1 MALFRNLLTQIGIAE
16 RRKDDR
22 MDANGLTVSCA
33 TGSVQK
39 KVRIG
44 NISPTGL
51 YLLTEDRWQP
61 GTTIVLTLG
70 EKSIFEESSRSQV
83 NLWTRCVRVDDN
95 GAGLA
100 FTHSHIDRA
109 KWLEAMSRAPSL
121 IGENHPVQVF
131 RFTRA
136 LSFLFHISPASEG
149 EILKLVS
156 ETLTRERTERVVE
169 LALHADDLLESQRDA
184 SRTDL
189 EPALVLRILSLAVEV
204 EDAEIREY
212 WARLL
217 AAFSLSGSQD
227 ATNLTYMRLLSKLNL
242 LHLRILSAA
251 WLRAIQAGLRPVSSP
266 SPASSPSPSQ
276 ILSSSPS
283 PTLPSFTSTKASP
296 ESDPASFASS
306 PASPSASSPAFSFQT
321 SSPASSSSPNSP
333 ASPPASPSAFSSQAS
348 SPFSSASSLPGESPS
363 SSDADFCTVKEL
375 EAIAGVALVERIEW
389 IISDLHDLGLHGGAT
404 KPALCGRMAEV
415 DLSLTPLGVKFC
427 EQCFGQSQPA
437 QSQPVTSQRVPNQS
451 AQSQPVQSQRVSTQ
465 TVLGESQN
473 PAPQQQYVPMDNAD
487 DPSAGTSQEQ
497 SNSLASEAKAMRQY
511 SSVALID

>member
-1 MALFRNLLTQIGIAE
+1 VRLDTTSPSENGLPSKRALEIMPLFRNLLTQIGLAE

-22 MDANGLTVSCA
+22 MDANGLTVSCS
-33 TGSVQK
+33 TGSEQK

-61 GTTIVLTLG
+61 GATIVLTLG
-70 EKSIFEESSRSQV
+70 EKSVFEENSRSQV
-83 NLWTRCVRVDDN
+83 KLWTRCVRVDGT

-121 IGENHPVQVF
+121 IAENHPVQVF

-136 LSFLFHISPASEG
+136 LAFLFHISPASEG
-149 EILKLVS
+149 EILKLIS

-184 SRTDL
+184 SRIDL
-189 EPALVLRILSLAVEV
+189 ESALVLRILSLAVEV
-204 EDAEIREY
+204 EDVEIRDY

-227 ATNLTYMRLLSKLNL
+227 AVNLTYMRLLSKLNL

-251 WLRAIQAGLRPVSSP
+251 WLRTIQTSLRPGSSP
-266 SPASSPSPSQ
+266 SPIS
-276 ILSSSPS
+276 SSSPS
-283 PTLPSFTSTKASP
+283 PG
-296 ESDPASFASS
+296 SS
-306 PASPSASSPAFSFQT
+306 PALPASSAAASSSFSSGT
-321 SSPASSSSPNSP
+321 SSSSPASSQSST
-333 ASPPASPSAFSSQAS
+333 ASD
-348 SPFSSASSLPGESPS
+348 GN
-363 SSDADFCTVKEL
+363 FCTVKEL
-375 EAIAGVALVERIEW
+375 EAITGVALAERIEW
-389 IISDLHDLGLHGGAT
+389 IVSDLHDLGLHGGAT
-404 KPALCGRMAEV
+404 KPALCGRLAEV
-415 DLSLTPLGVKFC
+415 DLSLTPLGKKFC

-437 QSQPVTSQRVPNQS
+437 PSEP
-451 AQSQPVQSQRVSTQ
+451 
-465 TVLGESQN
+465 VLGESQN
-473 PAPQQQYVPMDNAD
+473 LSHQQQYVPMDNAD
-487 DPSAGTSQEQ
+487 DLSASTSQEQ

>member
-1 MALFRNLLTQIGIAE
+1 MALFRNLLTQIGLAE

-22 MDANGLTVSCA
+22 MDANGLTVSCS
-33 TGSVQK
+33 TGSEQK

-61 GTTIVLTLG
+61 GATVVLTLG
-70 EKSIFEESSRSQV
+70 EKSAFEESSRLQV
-83 NLWTRCVRVDDN
+83 KLWTRCVRVDDN

-156 ETLTRERTERVVE
+156 ESLTRERTERVVE

-184 SRTDL
+184 SRVDL
-189 EPALVLRILSLAVEV
+189 EPAVVLRILSLAVEV
-204 EDAEIREY
+204 EDVEIREY

-227 ATNLTYMRLLSKLNL
+227 ALNLAQMRLLSKLNL
-242 LHLRILSAA
+242 LHLHILSAA
-251 WLRAIQAGLRPVSSP
+251 WLRAIQASLRESP
-266 SPASSPSPSQ
+266 SSTP
-276 ILSSSPS
+276 
-283 PTLPSFTSTKASP
+283 TSTTTT
-296 ESDPASFASS
+296 
-306 PASPSASSPAFSFQT
+306 T
-321 SSPASSSSPNSP
+321 S
-333 ASPPASPSAFSSQAS
+333 SAFSS
-348 SPFSSASSLPGESPS
+348 PTP
-363 SSDADFCTVKEL
+363 SDANFCTIKEL
-375 EAIAGVALVERIEW
+375 EAITGVALAERIEW
-389 IISDLHDLGLHGGAT
+389 IVSDLHEFGLLGGNT
-404 KPALCGRMAEV
+404 KPALCGRLAEV
-415 DLSLTPLGVKFC
+415 DLSLTELGQRFC
-427 EQCFGQSQPA
+427 EQCFGQSQPVSSRHLS
-437 QSQPVTSQRVPNQS
+437 SQPV
-451 AQSQPVQSQRVSTQ
+451 
-465 TVLGESQN
+465 LGENQN
-473 PAPQQQYVPMDNAD
+473 LLPQQQYVPMDTGDAA
-487 DPSAGTSQEQ
+487 SAGTSREQ

-511 SSVALID
+511 SSVAPID